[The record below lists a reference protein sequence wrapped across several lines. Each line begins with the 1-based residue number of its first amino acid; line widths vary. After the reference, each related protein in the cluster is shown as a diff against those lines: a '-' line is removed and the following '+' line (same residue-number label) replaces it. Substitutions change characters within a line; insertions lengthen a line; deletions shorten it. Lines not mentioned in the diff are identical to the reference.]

1 MMDPLFAGLKKGLE
15 KYIELIADGTVV
27 EMVKKM
33 YEVIDW
39 MMDLEFYKKWLKL
52 NRDILEEVE
61 ILGAVEERHKEM
73 EEAREKV
80 KEE

>member
-1 MMDPLFAGLKKGLE
+1 MDPLIAGLKKGLE

>member
-1 MMDPLFAGLKKGLE
+1 MDPLIAGLKKGLE
-15 KYIELIADGTVV
+15 KYVELIADGTVV

-61 ILGAVEERHKEM
+61 ILGAVEERHKAI
-73 EEAREKV
+73 EEAREKT